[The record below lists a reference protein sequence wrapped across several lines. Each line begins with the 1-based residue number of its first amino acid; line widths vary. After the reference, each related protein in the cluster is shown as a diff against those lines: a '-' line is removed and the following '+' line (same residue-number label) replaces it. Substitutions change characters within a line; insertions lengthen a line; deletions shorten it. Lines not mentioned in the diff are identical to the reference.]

1 MVLLIKIKIFLNMLQ
16 FILGLIMGGIVVWVF
31 MQKKNNNE
39 EAENKSKSASAG
51 AGNLAE
57 FNKERAEKEVENK
70 QKILDSLKR
79 KSFGTA
85 QDENACV
92 FNADIQKLLNISD
105 ATAERYLDELEKEGK
120 LKQVQEVG
128 RGVYYQKP

>member
-1 MVLLIKIKIFLNMLQ
+1 MSALISFIIGVFL
-16 FILGLIMGGIVVWVF
+16 GGIVVWVF
-31 MQKKNNNE
+31 MRGQKQHSNIL
-39 EAENKSKSASAG
+39 ENVGMSDKAG

-57 FNKERAEKEVENK
+57 FNKERAEKEIENK
-70 QKILDSLKR
+70 QKILDHAK
-79 KSFGTA
+79 G
-85 QDENACV
+85 DEKV